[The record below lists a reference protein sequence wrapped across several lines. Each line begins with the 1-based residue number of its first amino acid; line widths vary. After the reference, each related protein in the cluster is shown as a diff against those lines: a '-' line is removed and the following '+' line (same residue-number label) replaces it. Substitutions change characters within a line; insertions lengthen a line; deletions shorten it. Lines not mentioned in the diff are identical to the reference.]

1 MKKRIDEPSHV
12 GKRICEPFNVRRLIC
27 EPFNVGRPI
36 YEQPHVEV
44 IEVEIEQGFA
54 TSNSAGDSPW
64 EDYM

>member
-12 GKRICEPFNVRRLIC
+12 GKRICKQSYL
-27 EPFNVGRPI
+27 GRPI

-54 TSNSAGDSPW
+54 TSNPAGDSPW

>member
-12 GKRICEPFNVRRLIC
+12 GKRICEQSYL
-27 EPFNVGRPI
+27 GRPT
-36 YEQPHVEV
+36 YEQPHIEV

>member
-12 GKRICEPFNVRRLIC
+12 GRPIYDQSYR
-27 EPFNVGRPI
+27 GRPT

-44 IEVEIEQGFA
+44 IEIDVEQGFA
-54 TSNSAGDSPW
+54 LSNPAGDSPW

>member
-12 GKRICEPFNVRRLIC
+12 GKRICEQSYL
-27 EPFNVGRPI
+27 GRPI

-44 IEVEIEQGFA
+44 IEIEVEQGFA
-54 TSNSAGDSPW
+54 LSNPAGDSPW